1 MGLTLGRMHVRL
13 ALGSVADQTADA
25 AVRIAPPSLVARNA
39 DDLLLRAGPDIE
51 AICRNLR
58 REGFRR
64 VPVAETV
71 VTQGG
76 RLPAPWLVHVVVP
89 AYSTKTDRAYQLS
102 AAYRACLHEADVLGV
117 RTLAMPALGAWAP
130 FWPLLEAT
138 RIGLGTLEGTP
149 TKVRE
154 VRLVLSN
161 PAALEFFAEAL
172 ARRLV

>member
-1 MGLTLGRMHVRL
+1 MQVRL
-13 ALGSVADQTADA
+13 ALGSVADQPADA
-25 AVRIAPPSLVARNA
+25 AVRIAPPSIVARTA

-64 VPVAETV
+64 GLPVAETV

-76 RLPAPWLVHVVVP
+76 RLPAPWLVHVVAP
-89 AYSTKTDRAYQLS
+89 TYSVKADRAYQLS
-102 AAYRACLHEADVLGV
+102 AAYRACLREADVLGA

-154 VRLVLSN
+154 VRLMLSN
-161 PAALEFFAEAL
+161 PAALELFAEAL